1 MHTTVP
7 SASLWPW
14 KTPPAQGSP
23 CIPQHVPLGRLS
35 WVLLG
40 LAEPL
45 EALWLSLFRCWIT
58 SKHFLVHYITNCG
71 YFSFIFLFNIAVFG
85 VVIQKSCSLQGTGV
99 VQGDHKAW
107 KVALVAVG
115 LFCLLGATWA
125 MAFLTHGTS
134 SVAML
139 YLFTILNCIQGQD
152 WIQAGNPGLGWGR
165 WRRQEPAW

>member
-1 MHTTVP
+1 M
-7 SASLWPW
+7 
-14 KTPPAQGSP
+14 
-23 CIPQHVPLGRLS
+23 
-35 WVLLG
+35 LLG